1 MFTLD
6 GMGTDGNYK
15 LCVQPPVSEFH
26 ILQIYVVYGQPFCLI
41 CILCGRHNIKSWHA
55 YHLCQLILNY

>member
-26 ILQIYVVYGQPFCLI
+26 ILQI
-41 CILCGRHNIKSWHA
+41 
-55 YHLCQLILNY
+55 